1 MFFSLSQ
8 SQPKRER
15 DCLGDI
21 TKTWY
26 IVNPMAR
33 PWSRKKMKRQ
43 IRESGRNRRRGR
55 RFWDKEYQNKQH
67 LALSANPSEDLVKFT
82 RWLSRQYGG
91 QYLNRTVSVLDLG
104 CGNGRNLIHLVREFG
119 CRGVGFDISH
129 EAIAQAKR
137 LSEKLL
143 IEYQTRSIADP
154 IPLPDGSQAIVLD
167 MMTSHFLK
175 NAERTQLLNEIVRVL
190 RPDGWLFFKT
200 FLRDEDQHAER
211 LLREHPAG
219 EEGSYIHPIIGVLE
233 HVSTED
239 EIRKLLEAHFII
251 HKITKSHR
259 HTRHGKAWKR
269 RSISVY
275 AQKK

>member
-1 MFFSLSQ
+1 
-8 SQPKRER
+8 
-15 DCLGDI
+15 
-21 TKTWY
+21 
-26 IVNPMAR
+26 MAR

-43 IRESGRNRRRGR
+43 IRESGRNRGRGR
-55 RFWDKEYQNKQH
+55 KFWDKEYQGGEH

-82 RWLSRQYGG
+82 RWLTRQHGG
-91 QYLNRTVSVLDLG
+91 KYLNRTASVLDLG
-104 CGNGRNLIHLVREFG
+104 CGNGRNLIFLAREFG
-119 CRGVGFDISH
+119 CRGVGYDISH

-137 LSEKLL
+137 LSNDLL
-143 IEYQTRSIADP
+143 IEYQTRSIAEP
-154 IPLPDGSQAIVLD
+154 IPLPDQSQTLVLD

-175 NAERTQLLNEIVRVL
+175 SAERKALLNEIVRVL

-200 FLRDEDQHAER
+200 FLREEDQHAER

-219 EEGSYIHPIIGVLE
+219 EEGSYIHPVIGVLE
-233 HVSTED
+233 HVFTED
-239 EIRKLLEAHFII
+239 EIRELFDEHFIV

-275 AQKK
+275 AQKKD